1 MTRDVLGKNFFAK
14 YWSLREGTI
23 KTKQITTDELVVMIA
38 KFIFNGIIIVM
49 LGSKAP
55 IVP

>member
-38 KFIFNGIIIVM
+38 KFIFNGIIIVDVK
-49 LGSKAP
+49 GHKH
-55 IVP
+55 